1 MSTTQ
6 NETTR
11 PISETI
17 QQALQDAGYGSY
29 MSYAQPV
36 IAALT
41 AREEAITEKLVGYA
55 EANGADT
62 EEVTAMLN
70 DLGMAVRAP
79 EPEAEESDENDGS
92 DEGDGSDNS
101 RIASALGRIEEQ
113 ISRLTDFA
121 RRNGYRG

>member
-1 MSTTQ
+1 V
-6 NETTR
+6 TR

-70 DLGMAVRAP
+70 DLGMAVKAP
-79 EPEAEESDENDGS
+79 EPEADNEDGS
-92 DEGDGSDNS
+92 DESDGSDNS